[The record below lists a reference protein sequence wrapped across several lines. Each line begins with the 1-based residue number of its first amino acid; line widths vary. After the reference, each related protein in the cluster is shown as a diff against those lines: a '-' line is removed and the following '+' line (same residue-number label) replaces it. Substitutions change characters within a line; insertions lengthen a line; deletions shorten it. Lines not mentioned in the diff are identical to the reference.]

1 MGEAVILGPIV
12 RVPVM
17 VRIGHRVSAQGG
29 NDIDVV
35 KALEDARSQVVI
47 DRRERDVKAEKAKTK
62 KTEWLEE
69 LDA

>member
-1 MGEAVILGPIV
+1 V

-17 VRIGHRVSAQGG
+17 VRIGQRTSAQGG

-47 DRRERDVKAEKAKTK
+47 DKREREVKQERAKMK
-62 KTEWLEE
+62 KTEWVEE